1 MLSVLKV
8 SKNRDT
14 PEKKIKAHVS
24 LPFKIYKKNFATGD
38 VEIPINTI
46 EKEQNQFIIF
56 YQLNS
61 AMSK

>member
-24 LPFKIYKKNFATGD
+24 LPFKIYKKNFAMGEVD
-38 VEIPINTI
+38 IPINTV
-46 EKEQNQFIIF
+46 EKE
-56 YQLNS
+56 
-61 AMSK
+61 